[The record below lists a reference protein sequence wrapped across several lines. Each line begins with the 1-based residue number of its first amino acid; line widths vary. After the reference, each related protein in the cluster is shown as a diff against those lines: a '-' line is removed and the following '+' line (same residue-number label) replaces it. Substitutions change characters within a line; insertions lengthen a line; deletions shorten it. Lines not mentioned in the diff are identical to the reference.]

1 MQICRDLVYDPAF
14 APVTT
19 GDLFIPDKLR
29 PNAPPVLLIHGGGWS
44 SMRRQDVVGIAD
56 WLAETGRIVF
66 SIDYRL
72 TGQAPW
78 PACGDD
84 CLKAAEFLRTGDL
97 PIPGKR
103 DRIGV
108 IGGSAGGHLA
118 LMTGMRFPATQWT
131 ISISGIADPIPY
143 LLASKGVFNAFFGYR
158 ITLENLIEAFPIS
171 LLDKPDL
178 PPILCTHM
186 LTDDVVPLAS
196 ALNFIEAAERRGI
209 KIDSEL
215 YPAAPGVTG
224 HGIWIPGSSPHRLL
238 PELEAKMGAWIDAH
252 EG

>member
-1 MQICRDLVYDPAF
+1 MQICRDIVYDPAF

-44 SMRRQDVVGIAD
+44 SMRRQDTVGIAD
-56 WLAETGRIVF
+56 WLTETGRVVF

-72 TGQAPW
+72 TVQAPW

-84 CLKAAEFLRTGDL
+84 CLKAADFLRSGDL
-97 PIPGKR
+97 PIPGRR
-103 DRIGV
+103 DKIGV
-108 IGGSAGGHLA
+108 IGASAGGHLA

-143 LLASKGVFNAFFGYR
+143 LFSSKQGFGYLFGHR
-158 ITLENLIEAFPIS
+158 ITLENLIEAFPHS

-186 LTDDVVPLAS
+186 LTDEVVPLAS
-196 ALNFIEAAERRGI
+196 ALYFIEAAERHGV

-224 HGIWIPGSSPHRLL
+224 HGIWIPESSPHRLL